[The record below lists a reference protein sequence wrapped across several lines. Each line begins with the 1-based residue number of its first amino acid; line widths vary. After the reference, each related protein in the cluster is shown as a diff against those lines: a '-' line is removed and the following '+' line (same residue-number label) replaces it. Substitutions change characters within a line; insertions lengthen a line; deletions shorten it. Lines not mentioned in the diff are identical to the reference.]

1 MRIDVELGDLPILDA
16 LAFPITVVGFDVR
29 DVGVSGG
36 LDFLLN
42 LLFGNPIGARL
53 LVVGEG
59 GNGRGKKIID
69 IVDVARIAR
78 MGVSLF

>member
-1 MRIDVELGDLPILDA
+1 MDLPILDA
-16 LAFPITVVGFDVR
+16 LAFPITVVSFDVR
-29 DVGVSGG
+29 DVAIAGG

-59 GNGRGKKIID
+59 GNGRGKKNSID
-69 IVDVARIAR
+69 IVDAARIAR